1 MADKEITKLRELA
14 QLDVD
19 AIGLYEAALER
30 INVPLI
36 RERLSEFR
44 VEHQRHVEDL
54 NTAIVRLGGTELP
67 SSPDLK
73 GTVLRGFTSV
83 TSMMGNHAALL
94 GMMGNEELT
103 NKSYES
109 ALKVDWAT
117 DLGAVIEKNRGDEKR
132 HLAWIKQALKDKYWE
147 VGASAHTHF

>member
-14 QLDVD
+14 QLEVD
-19 AIGLYEAALER
+19 AIGLYEAAIER
-30 INVPLI
+30 IDVPLI
-36 RERLSEFR
+36 SERLSEFR
-44 VEHQRHVEDL
+44 VDHQRHAEDL
-54 NTAIVRLGGTELP
+54 NTAIVRLGGIELP

-83 TSMMGNHAALL
+83 TSMMGNQAALL

-103 NKSYES
+103 KKSYES
-109 ALKVDWAT
+109 ALRVDWAT
-117 DLGAVIEKNRGDEKR
+117 DLRALIEKSCGDEKR

-147 VGASAHTHF
+147 VGASAHPHS